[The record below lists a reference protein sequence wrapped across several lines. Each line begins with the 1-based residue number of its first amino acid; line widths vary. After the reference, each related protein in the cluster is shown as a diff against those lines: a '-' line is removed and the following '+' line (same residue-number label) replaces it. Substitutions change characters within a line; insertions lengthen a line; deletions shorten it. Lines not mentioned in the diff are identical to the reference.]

1 MARKALNLRHPSSY
15 ELLVRRI
22 ERQLL
27 QPRVQLQRMAIIERQ
42 ADELREDWAAL
53 IEHLEQQVELRMES
67 LEGGA
72 VRLSWAMPT
81 HGQ

>member
-1 MARKALNLRHPSSY
+1 
-15 ELLVRRI
+15 
-22 ERQLL
+22 
-27 QPRVQLQRMAIIERQ
+27 MAIIERQ

-81 HGQ
+81 AS

>member
-1 MARKALNLRHPSSY
+1 MARKALNLRPPSSY